1 MTCPFVVA
9 LMRKLSSAGEHSLHR
24 GGVMGSNP
32 IVSTKLIIP
41 VVLGK
46 EFFMKFTDGAWMT
59 AEGFDIHPAREVRFV
74 KTDDVKVTLTAP
86 AFHIYNRGMT
96 LSGPYITVEISSP
109 CENVFRIRA
118 YHFKGDK
125 SLLPSYFRLNN
136 GSVCLKAEESSS
148 TVSITSGDSTLI
160 VDKDNYGFE
169 LKRGSS
175 VITRSCGG
183 ALAYINGSNGTF
195 MREQLSLGVG
205 EHVYG
210 LGERF
215 GNFIKNGQ
223 TVDIINKDG
232 GTFTEQSYKNIPFYI
247 TDNNL
252 GVFVNHTE
260 EISFEIA
267 SENVSKVQ
275 FSVKGECLDYFL
287 FAGNSMKDVIRL
299 YTGLTG
305 RAPKL
310 PDWSF
315 GLWLSTSFT
324 TDYDEKTV
332 LSFVDGMKDRGI
344 DLSVFH
350 FDCFWMKDSHW
361 CNFLWDRDMFPN
373 PAGLLAKL
381 HDRGLHVCVWINPYI
396 AQQSE
401 LFDEAV
407 SNGYLIKKN
416 DGSIW
421 QTDLWQAGMGI
432 FDFTNKEAAVWY
444 QNKLK
449 ALLDM
454 GVDCFKTDF
463 GERIPVE
470 DAMFSDGSD
479 PLRMHNYYTYL
490 YNKTVFD
497 LLEKEKGK
505 GEAVLFARSATAGCQ
520 KFPVHWG
527 GDCHSDYPS
536 MEQTIRG
543 GLSLM
548 LSGFSYWSHDIG
560 GFEDKS
566 TPDVYKRWAAFGLLS
581 SHSRLHG
588 SSSYRVPWNYDEE
601 SVDVLRHYTKLKKS
615 LMSYISTAREEAECN
630 GLPVMRP
637 MVIEFQDDPVC
648 AFLDRQYM
656 LGEKILVAPVFDE
669 DGWVEFYL
677 PAGTWTSADG
687 KDVRVLENGRFF
699 KEQRSYLE
707 MPVYIRS

>member
-1 MTCPFVVA
+1 
-9 LMRKLSSAGEHSLHR
+9 
-24 GGVMGSNP
+24 
-32 IVSTKLIIP
+32 
-41 VVLGK
+41 
-46 EFFMKFTDGAWMT
+46 MKFTDGAWMT
-59 AEGFDIHPAREVRFV
+59 SQGFNIHPAREVRFV
-74 KTDDVKVTLTAP
+74 KTDDIKVTLTAP
-86 AFHIYNRGMT
+86 SFHIYNRGMT
-96 LSGPYITVEISSP
+96 LQGPYLTIEITSP
-109 CENVFRIRA
+109 CKNAFHIRA
-118 YHFKGDK
+118 YHFKGDN

-136 GSVCLKAEESSS
+136 ELVFIGTDEDDKNV
-148 TVSITSGDSTLI
+148 TFTSGDSKL
-160 VDKDNYGFE
+160 VFDKENYGFE
-169 LKRGSS
+169 LIRGGRTITSS
-175 VITRSCGG
+175 VGG
-183 ALAYINGSNGTF
+183 SLAYIDGSNGCY

-215 GNFIKNGQ
+215 GSFIKNGQ
-223 TVDIINKDG
+223 SIDIINKDG
-232 GTFTEQSYKNIPFYI
+232 GTFSEQSYKNIPFYI

-260 EISFEIA
+260 EINFEVA

-275 FSVKGECLDYFL
+275 FSVKGECLDYYL
-287 FAGNSMKDVIRL
+287 FAGESMKDVITL
-299 YTGLTG
+299 YTNLTG

-332 LSFVDGMKDRGI
+332 LSFVDGMRERGI

-361 CNFLWDRDMFPN
+361 CNFLWDSEMFPD
-373 PAGLLAKL
+373 PAGLIAKL
-381 HDRGLHVCVWINPYI
+381 HDRGLRVCVWINPYI
-396 AQQSE
+396 AQESE
-401 LFDEAV
+401 LFDEAAY
-407 SNGYLIKKN
+407 NGYLIKKT
-416 DGSIW
+416 DGSVW
-421 QTDLWQAGMGI
+421 QSDLWQAGMGI
-432 FDFTNKEAAVWY
+432 VDFTNEEAAKWY
-444 QNKLK
+444 QDKLK
-449 ALLDM
+449 AVLDT

-463 GERIPVE
+463 GERIPTEGIVF
-470 DAMFSDGSD
+470 ADGSD
-479 PLRMHNYYTYL
+479 PLRMHNFYTYL
-490 YNKTVFD
+490 YNDTVFE
-497 LLEKEKGK
+497 LLKAEKGL

-588 SSSYRVPWNYDEE
+588 STSYRVPWNYDEE

-615 LMSYISTAREEAECN
+615 LMPYINTAREEAETS

-637 MVIEFQDDPVC
+637 MVLEFQDDPVC

-656 LGEKILVAPVFDE
+656 LGKDILVAPVFSK
-669 DGWVEFYL
+669 DGTVDFYL
-677 PAGTWTSADG
+677 PKGTWTSIDG
-687 KDVRVLENGRFF
+687 KDTKVLESGRFF
-699 KEQRSYLE
+699 KEQRGYLE
-707 MPVYIRS
+707 MPVFIRSLS

>member
-1 MTCPFVVA
+1 
-9 LMRKLSSAGEHSLHR
+9 
-24 GGVMGSNP
+24 
-32 IVSTKLIIP
+32 
-41 VVLGK
+41 
-46 EFFMKFTDGAWMT
+46 MKFTDGAWLT
-59 AEGFDIHPAREVRFV
+59 AEGFDIHQAKEVRFV
-74 KTDDVKVTLTAP
+74 KKDNDKITLTLP
-86 AFHIYNRGMT
+86 SFHIYNRGMT
-96 LSGPYITVEISSP
+96 LSGPYITMEISSP
-109 CENVFRIRA
+109 SENVFRIRT

-125 SLLPSYFRLNN
+125 SLAPSYFRLAGTSIEIGAQEDEKTVVIKSGASSLVIDKENYGYKLMRDGRLVTSSSEGALSFIDGDN
-136 GSVCLKAEESSS
+136 GS
-148 TVSITSGDSTLI
+148 
-160 VDKDNYGFE
+160 
-169 LKRGSS
+169 
-175 VITRSCGG
+175 
-183 ALAYINGSNGTF
+183 F

-215 GNFIKNGQ
+215 GSFIRNGQ
-223 TVDIINKDG
+223 SIDIVNKDG
-232 GTFTEQSYKNIPFYI
+232 GTFSEQSYKNIPFYI

-260 EISFEIA
+260 EVNFEVA

-275 FSVKGECLDYFL
+275 FSVRGECLDYYV
-287 FAGNSMKDVIRL
+287 FAGTSMKDVITL

-305 RAPKL
+305 RVPKL

-315 GLWLSTSFT
+315 GLWLSTSFS
-324 TDYDEKTV
+324 TDYDEQTV
-332 LSFVDGMKDRGI
+332 LSFVDGMRDRGI

-361 CNFLWDRDMFPN
+361 CNFLWDSDMFPD
-373 PAGLLAKL
+373 PAGLIAKL
-381 HDRGLHVCVWINPYI
+381 HARGLHVCVWINPYI

-401 LFDEAV
+401 IFDEAA
-407 SNGYLIKKN
+407 SNGYLIKKT
-416 DGSIW
+416 DGSVW

-432 FDFTNKEAAVWY
+432 VDFTNPDARKWY
-444 QNKLK
+444 QDKLK
-449 ALLDM
+449 VLLDM

-463 GERIPVE
+463 GERIPTE
-470 DAMFSDGSD
+470 DVVFADGSD
-479 PLRMHNYYTYL
+479 PLRMHNFYTYL
-490 YNKTVFD
+490 YNEAVFE

-520 KFPVHWG
+520 KFPLHWG

-566 TPDVYKRWAAFGLLS
+566 TADVYKRWSAFGLLS

-588 SSSYRVPWNYDEE
+588 SSSYRVPWNYDDEAT
-601 SVDVLRHYTKLKKS
+601 DVLRHYVELKKS
-615 LMSYISTAREEAECN
+615 LMPYINEARSEAEES

-637 MVIEFQDDPVC
+637 MVLEFQDDPVC

-656 LGEKILVAPVFDE
+656 LGGKILVAPVFDP
-669 DGWVEFYL
+669 DGEAQFYL
-677 PAGTWTSADG
+677 PEGTWVSVDG
-687 KDVRVLENGRFF
+687 SDRRVVTTGRFF
-699 KEQRSYLE
+699 KEKRGYLE
-707 MPVYIRS
+707 MPVFIKE

>member
-1 MTCPFVVA
+1 
-9 LMRKLSSAGEHSLHR
+9 
-24 GGVMGSNP
+24 
-32 IVSTKLIIP
+32 
-41 VVLGK
+41 
-46 EFFMKFTDGAWMT
+46 MKFTDGAWLT
-59 AEGFDIHPAREVRFV
+59 AEGFDIHQAKEVRFV
-74 KTDDVKVTLTAP
+74 KKDSDKVTLTLP
-86 AFHIYNRGMT
+86 SFHIYNRGMT
-96 LSGPYITVEISSP
+96 LSGPYITMEISSP
-109 CENVFRIRA
+109 SENVFHIRT

-125 SLLPSYFRLNN
+125 SLAPSYFRLA
-136 GSVCLKAEESSS
+136 GTSIEIGTQEDEKTITIKSGASSL
-148 TVSITSGDSTLI
+148 VI
-160 VDKDNYGFE
+160 DKENYGYK
-169 LKRGSS
+169 LMRDGRLVTSS
-175 VITRSCGG
+175 CDG
-183 ALAYINGSNGTF
+183 ALSFIDGDNGCF

-215 GNFIKNGQ
+215 GSFIRNGQ
-223 TVDIINKDG
+223 SIDIINKDG
-232 GTFTEQSYKNIPFYI
+232 GTFSEQSYKNIPFYI

-260 EISFEIA
+260 EVNFEVA

-275 FSVKGECLDYFL
+275 FSVRGECLDYYI
-287 FAGNSMKDVIRL
+287 FAGTSMKDVITL

-305 RAPKL
+305 RVPKI
-310 PDWSF
+310 PNWSF

-324 TDYDEKTV
+324 TDYDEQTV
-332 LSFVDGMKDRGI
+332 LSFVDGMRDRGI

-361 CNFLWDRDMFPN
+361 CNFLWDSDMFPD
-373 PAGLLAKL
+373 PAGLIAKL
-381 HDRGLHVCVWINPYI
+381 HARGLHVCVWINPYI

-401 LFDEAV
+401 IFDEAA
-407 SNGYLIKKN
+407 SNGYLIKKTN
-416 DGSIW
+416 GSVW

-432 FDFTNKEAAVWY
+432 VDFTNPDARKWY
-444 QNKLK
+444 QDKLK
-449 ALLDM
+449 VLLDM

-463 GERIPVE
+463 GERIPTE
-470 DAMFSDGSD
+470 DVAYADGSD
-479 PLRMHNYYTYL
+479 PLRMHNFYTYL
-490 YNKTVFD
+490 YNEAVFE

-520 KFPVHWG
+520 KFPLHWG

-566 TPDVYKRWAAFGLLS
+566 TADVYKRWSAFGLLS

-588 SSSYRVPWNYDEE
+588 SSSYRVPWNYDDEAT
-601 SVDVLRHYTKLKKS
+601 DVLRHYVELKKS
-615 LMSYISTAREEAECN
+615 LMPYINEARSEAEES

-637 MVIEFQDDPVC
+637 MVLEFQDDPVC

-656 LGEKILVAPVFDE
+656 FGGKILVAPVFDP
-669 DGWVEFYL
+669 DGEAQFYL
-677 PAGTWTSADG
+677 PEGTWVSVDG
-687 KDVRVLENGRFF
+687 SDRRVVTTGRFF
-699 KEQRSYLE
+699 KEKRGYLE
-707 MPVYIRS
+707 MPVFIKE

>member
-1 MTCPFVVA
+1 M
-9 LMRKLSSAGEHSLHR
+9 
-24 GGVMGSNP
+24 
-32 IVSTKLIIP
+32 I
-41 VVLGK
+41 
-46 EFFMKFTDGAWMT
+46 FTDGAWRT
-59 AEGFDIHPAREVRFV
+59 AEGFDIHQAKEVRFIQ
-74 KTDDVKVTLTAP
+74 KKDDMVTLTMP
-86 AFHIYNRGMT
+86 TYHIYVRGMT
-96 LSGPYITVEISSP
+96 LSGPYITMEITSP
-109 CENVFRIRA
+109 CGNVFRIRT
-118 YHFKGDK
+118 YHFKGDRSLEQSYLTPATENIRLDTAEDEKTVTIK
-125 SLLPSYFRLNN
+125 S
-136 GSVCLKAEESSS
+136 GESML
-148 TVSITSGDSTLI
+148 VIN
-160 VDKDNYGFE
+160 KENYGYE
-169 LKRGSS
+169 LIRDSRTVTGSS
-175 VITRSCGG
+175 EG
-183 ALAYINGSNGTF
+183 ALAYIDGSHGCF
-195 MREQLSLGVG
+195 MREQLSLSVG

-215 GNFIKNGQ
+215 GNFIRNGQ
-223 TVDIINKDG
+223 SIDIINKDG
-232 GTFTEQSYKNIPFYI
+232 GTFSEQSYKNIPFYI

-252 GVFVNHTE
+252 GVFVNHSE
-260 EISFEIA
+260 EINFEVA

-275 FSVKGECLDYFL
+275 FSVRGECLDYFL
-287 FAGNSMKDVIRL
+287 MAGESMKDVITL

-305 RAPKL
+305 RVPKL

-315 GLWLSTSFT
+315 ELWLSTSFS

-332 LSFVDGMKDRGI
+332 LSFVDGMHDRGI

-361 CNFLWDRDMFPN
+361 CNFIWDSDMFPD
-373 PAGLLAKL
+373 PEGLIAKL
-381 HDRGLHVCVWINPYI
+381 HERGLHVCVWINPYI

-401 LFDEAV
+401 IFDEAAK
-407 SNGYLIKKN
+407 NGYLIRKT
-416 DGSIW
+416 DGSVW

-432 FDFTNKEAAVWY
+432 VDFTDSNAAKWY
-444 QNKLK
+444 QDKLK
-449 ALLDM
+449 TLLDM

-470 DAMFSDGSD
+470 DVVFADGSD

-490 YNKTVFD
+490 YNKTVFE

-566 TPDVYKRWAAFGLLS
+566 TPDVYKRWSAFGLLS

-588 SSSYRVPWNYDEE
+588 STSYRVPWNYDEE
-601 SVDVLRHYTKLKKS
+601 AVEVLRHYVDLKKS
-615 LMSYISTAREEAECN
+615 LMPYINEARTEAEES
-630 GLPVMRP
+630 GFPVMRP
-637 MVIEFQDDPVC
+637 MVLEFQNDPVC

-656 LGEKILVAPVFDE
+656 LGSRILVAPVFDKA
-669 DGWVEFYL
+669 GWVQFYL
-677 PAGTWTSADG
+677 PEGTWVSVDG
-687 KDVRVLENGRFF
+687 KDKRVITTGRFF
-699 KEQRSYLE
+699 KENRGYLE
-707 MPVYIRS
+707 MPVYIRE

>member
-1 MTCPFVVA
+1 M
-9 LMRKLSSAGEHSLHR
+9 
-24 GGVMGSNP
+24 
-32 IVSTKLIIP
+32 I
-41 VVLGK
+41 
-46 EFFMKFTDGAWMT
+46 FTDGAWRI
-59 AEGFDIHPAREVRFV
+59 AEGFDIHPAGEVRFV
-74 KTDDVKVTLTAP
+74 QNSEDRITLTMP
-86 AFHIYNRGMT
+86 SFHIYVRGMT
-96 LSGPYITVEISSP
+96 LGGPYITMEISSP
-109 CENVFRIRA
+109 AENIFHIRT
-118 YHFKGDK
+118 YHFKGDR
-125 SLLPSYFRLNN
+125 SLAPSYFALNVDN
-136 GSVCLKAEESSS
+136 IPLETEEDENTLIIRSGESS
-148 TVSITSGDSTLI
+148 LI
-160 VDKDNYGFE
+160 INKKDYGYE
-169 LKRGSS
+169 LKRGNRTVTASKN
-175 VITRSCGG
+175 G
-183 ALAYINGSNGTF
+183 ALAYIDGNHGSF
-195 MREQLSLGVG
+195 MREQLNLRVG

-215 GNFIKNGQ
+215 GNFIRNGQ
-223 TVDIINKDG
+223 SIDIINKDG

-260 EISFEIA
+260 EINFEVA

-275 FSVKGECLDYFL
+275 FSVRGECLDYFL
-287 FAGNSMKDVIRL
+287 IAGESMKDVITL

-305 RAPKL
+305 RVPKL

-315 GLWLSTSFT
+315 GLWLSTSFS
-324 TDYDEKTV
+324 TDYDEQTV
-332 LSFVDGMKDRGI
+332 LSFVDGMRDCGI

-361 CNFLWDRDMFPN
+361 CNFLWDSDMFPD
-373 PAGLLAKL
+373 PEGLIAKL
-381 HDRGLHVCVWINPYI
+381 HERGLHVCVWINPYI

-401 LFDEAV
+401 IFDEAAK
-407 SNGYLIKKN
+407 NGYLIRKT
-416 DGSIW
+416 DGSVW

-432 FDFTNKEAAVWY
+432 VDFTNKDAAKWY
-444 QNKLK
+444 QGKLK
-449 ALLDM
+449 VLLDM

-463 GERIPVE
+463 GERIPVDDVVFADE
-470 DAMFSDGSD
+470 SD

-490 YNKTVFD
+490 YNSTVFE

-505 GEAVLFARSATAGCQ
+505 GEAVLYARSATAGCQ

-588 SSSYRVPWNYDEE
+588 STSYRVPWNYDEE
-601 SVDVLRHYTKLKKS
+601 SVTVLRHYVELKKS
-615 LMSYISTAREEAECN
+615 LMPYLNTAKSAAEES

-637 MVIEFQDDPVC
+637 MILEFQDDPIC

-656 LGEKILVAPVFDE
+656 LGSNVLVAPVFDE

-677 PAGTWTSADG
+677 PEGTWVSADG
-687 KDVRVLENGRFF
+687 SDRRVITTGRFF
-699 KEQRSYLE
+699 KEKRGYLE
-707 MPVYIRS
+707 MPVYIRN

>member
-1 MTCPFVVA
+1 
-9 LMRKLSSAGEHSLHR
+9 MRTDSECSYKST
-24 GGVMGSNP
+24 GGH
-32 IVSTKLIIP
+32 
-41 VVLGK
+41 
-46 EFFMKFTDGAWMT
+46 FMIFTDGAWRI
-59 AEGFDIHPAREVRFV
+59 AEGFDIHQAGEVRFV
-74 KTDDVKVTLTAP
+74 QKSEDRITLTMP
-86 AFHIYNRGMT
+86 SFHIYVRGMT
-96 LSGPYITVEISSP
+96 LGGPYITMEISSP
-109 CENVFRIRA
+109 AENIFHIRT
-118 YHFKGDK
+118 YHFKGDR
-125 SLLPSYFRLNN
+125 SLAPSYFALNGDIIPLETEEDEN
-136 GSVCLKAEESSS
+136 TLIIRSGESS
-148 TVSITSGDSTLI
+148 LI
-160 VDKDNYGFE
+160 INKKDYGYE
-169 LKRGSS
+169 LKRGNRTVTASKN
-175 VITRSCGG
+175 G
-183 ALAYINGSNGTF
+183 ALAYIDGNHGSF
-195 MREQLSLGVG
+195 MREQLNLKVG

-215 GNFIKNGQ
+215 GNFIRNGQ
-223 TVDIINKDG
+223 SIDIINKDG

-260 EISFEIA
+260 EINFEVA

-275 FSVKGECLDYFL
+275 FSVRGECLDYFL
-287 FAGNSMKDVIRL
+287 IAGESMKDVITL

-305 RAPKL
+305 RVPKL

-315 GLWLSTSFT
+315 GLWLSTSFS
-324 TDYDEKTV
+324 TDYDEQTV
-332 LSFVDGMKDRGI
+332 LSFVDGMRDRGI

-361 CNFLWDRDMFPN
+361 CNFLWDSDMFPD
-373 PAGLLAKL
+373 PEGLIAKL
-381 HDRGLHVCVWINPYI
+381 HERGLHVCVWINPYI

-401 LFDEAV
+401 IFDEAAK
-407 SNGYLIKKN
+407 NGYLIRKT
-416 DGSIW
+416 DGSVW

-432 FDFTNKEAAVWY
+432 VDFTNKDAAKWY
-444 QNKLK
+444 QGKLK
-449 ALLDM
+449 VLLDM

-463 GERIPVE
+463 GERIPV
-470 DAMFSDGSD
+470 DDVVFADGSD
-479 PLRMHNYYTYL
+479 SLRMHNYYTYL
-490 YNKTVFD
+490 YNSTVFE

-588 SSSYRVPWNYDEE
+588 STSYRVPWNYDEE
-601 SVDVLRHYTKLKKS
+601 SVTVLRHYVELKKS
-615 LMSYISTAREEAECN
+615 LMPYINTARSAAEES

-637 MVIEFQDDPVC
+637 MILEFQGDPIC

-656 LGEKILVAPVFDE
+656 LGSNVLVAPVFDE

-677 PAGTWTSADG
+677 PEGTWVSADG
-687 KDVRVLENGRFF
+687 SDRRVITTGRFF
-699 KEQRSYLE
+699 KEKRGYLE
-707 MPVYIRS
+707 MPVYIRN

>member
-1 MTCPFVVA
+1 
-9 LMRKLSSAGEHSLHR
+9 MRTDSECSYKST
-24 GGVMGSNP
+24 GGH
-32 IVSTKLIIP
+32 
-41 VVLGK
+41 
-46 EFFMKFTDGAWMT
+46 FMIFTDGAWRI
-59 AEGFDIHPAREVRFV
+59 AEGFDIHPAGEVRFV
-74 KTDDVKVTLTAP
+74 QKGEDRITLTMP
-86 AFHIYNRGMT
+86 SFHIYVRGMT
-96 LSGPYITVEISSP
+96 LGGPYITMEISSP
-109 CENVFRIRA
+109 AENIFHIRT
-118 YHFKGDK
+118 YHFKGDR
-125 SLLPSYFRLNN
+125 SLAPSYFALNVDN
-136 GSVCLKAEESSS
+136 IPLETEEDENTLIIRSGESS
-148 TVSITSGDSTLI
+148 LI
-160 VDKDNYGFE
+160 INKKDYGYE
-169 LKRGSS
+169 LKRGNRTVTASKN
-175 VITRSCGG
+175 G
-183 ALAYINGSNGTF
+183 ALAYIDGNHGSF
-195 MREQLSLGVG
+195 MREQLNLKVG

-215 GNFIKNGQ
+215 GNFIRNGQ
-223 TVDIINKDG
+223 SIDIINKDG

-260 EISFEIA
+260 EINFEVA

-275 FSVKGECLDYFL
+275 FSVRGECLDYFL
-287 FAGNSMKDVIRL
+287 IAGESMKDVITL

-305 RAPKL
+305 RVPKL

-315 GLWLSTSFT
+315 GLWLSTSFS
-324 TDYDEKTV
+324 TDYDEQTV
-332 LSFVDGMKDRGI
+332 LSFVDGMRDRGI

-361 CNFLWDRDMFPN
+361 CNFLWDSDMFPD
-373 PAGLLAKL
+373 PEGLIAKL

-401 LFDEAV
+401 IFDEAAK
-407 SNGYLIKKN
+407 NGYLIRKT
-416 DGSIW
+416 DGSVW

-432 FDFTNKEAAVWY
+432 VDFTNKDAAKWY
-444 QNKLK
+444 QGKLK

-463 GERIPVE
+463 GERIPV
-470 DAMFSDGSD
+470 DDVVFADGSD

-490 YNKTVFD
+490 YNSTVFE

-588 SSSYRVPWNYDEE
+588 STSYRVPWNYDEE
-601 SVDVLRHYTKLKKS
+601 AVSVLRHYVDMKKS
-615 LMSYISTAREEAECN
+615 FMPYIDKARREAEEL

-637 MVIEFQDDPVC
+637 MILEFQDDPVC

-656 LGEKILVAPVFDE
+656 LGSSILAAPVFDE

-677 PAGTWTSADG
+677 PEGTWVSADG
-687 KDVRVLENGRFF
+687 SDKRVITAGRLF
-699 KEQRSYLE
+699 KEKRGYLE
-707 MPVYIRS
+707 MPVYIKV